1 MREYYSVPL
10 AVECKPGE
18 LLATERFQLEKTMS
32 AFEVMDQKM
41 DFRLKAR
48 DAMTPRKALR
58 QGVIKPAGTLN
69 VREVSPPPQT
79 VGRGTFR

>member
-1 MREYYSVPL
+1 M
-10 AVECKPGE
+10 KPGE

-48 DAMTPRKALR
+48 EAITPRKALR
-58 QGVIKPAGTLN
+58 QGIIKPAGTLT
-69 VREVSPPPQT
+69 VREVRISHPP
-79 VGRGTFR
+79 VDRGTL